1 MFDGFF
7 DCACALTNA
16 DILFNPLSAADQ
28 QHNQTILN
36 LWQAEEADRRES
48 RRVRNEAYRRRVDAE
63 RSALADELWLDQRQA
78 FRSFLRRV
86 DSN

>member
-16 DILFNPLSAADQ
+16 DILVNQLSADDQ
-28 QHNQTILN
+28 QHTQTSLN

-63 RSALADELWLDQRQA
+63 RSALADELWLDERQA